1 MTTRETYS
9 LIATTAMVLGCWLIG
24 GWAAAGSL
32 LAGMAFSH
40 VNLDW
45 IPAEP
50 LDEE

>member
-9 LIATTAMVLGCWLIG
+9 AILTLAAVAGLAGLA
-24 GWAAAGSL
+24 GWSPACAFI
-32 LAGMAFSH
+32 AGMAFSH